1 MCRYVDQIIMPCPW
15 VITKEFIDENDIDY
29 VAHDDIPYESGN
41 SDDIYSYI
49 KSIGKF
55 KAT

>member
-1 MCRYVDQIIMPCPW
+1 MPCPW